1 MRWRQK
7 LTDKL
12 KIEKPLAYLDQNVLD
27 LFVKG
32 QAAELMEEMAARFH
46 VVYSD
51 ETLKEISRSGE
62 YDVKFIDVLKRL
74 NAYHIRVKTE
84 EGSFLIRGDATVNDS
99 GPDHIYREY
108 INNKA
113 SGKDIISSGN
123 KWLHKF
129 FGGRPDESFSSICTE
144 QRLAF
149 ETLLGEM
156 DSHAKDAEKEF
167 PGMRDVIDSQRQ
179 EMLGQL
185 ESAMR
190 EIEERMQHDIGDGL
204 EWSGVNDFRNSI
216 ELGPAELN
224 NIEPPNV
231 VKKIWELVQSKEKKL
246 SSVPLEEFLS
256 FGKAAAQPE
265 RSLHAYEKVHA
276 IYHMLNMVG
285 YFPDSKQHKERR
297 FIAAQSDAGH
307 AAMASFCDM
316 VFSRDERFVNK
327 LGAALEYLEI
337 ETAVCFVRLKS
348 A

>member
-1 MRWRQK
+1 M
-7 LTDKL
+7 TDKL
-12 KIEKPLAYLDQNVLD
+12 EIEKPLAYLDQNVLD

-32 QAAELMEEMAARFH
+32 EVFEFMEEIASRFH

-62 YDVKFIDVLKRL
+62 YDVNFIGVLKRL
-74 NAYHIRVKTE
+74 KAYHIRLKTE
-84 EGSFLIRGDATVNDS
+84 EGSFLIRGGATVNGSD
-99 GPDHIYREY
+99 PDHIYREY
-108 INNKA
+108 INNKSSA
-113 SGKDIISSGN
+113 EDIISSGN

-129 FGGRPDESFSSICTE
+129 FGGRPGESFSSIYDE

-149 ETLLGEM
+149 EALLGEM
-156 DSHAKDAEKEF
+156 DSHTKDAEKEF
-167 PGMRDVIDSQRQ
+167 SGIREVIDSKRQ
-179 EMLGQL
+179 EMLRQF
-185 ESAMR
+185 ESAMG
-190 EIEERMQHDIGDGL
+190 EIEERMQRDIGDGL
-204 EWSGVNDFRNSI
+204 EWSGVNDFRKGI

-231 VKKIWELVQSKEKKL
+231 VKKIWELVQTNERKL
-246 SSVPLEEFLS
+246 SSVSLEEFLS
-256 FGKAAAQPE
+256 FAKAPAQPE
-265 RSLHAYEKVHA
+265 RSLHAFEKVHA

-316 VFSRDERFVNK
+316 VFSRDERFVKK

-337 ETAVCFVRLKS
+337 ETLVCFVRLKG